1 MLEIGVRV
9 PREFGGEGFF
19 LEKAAFELTV
29 LRALHRGLCTR
40 LHGMFGSAGSRSVFR
55 RESEVWHRLCTSK
68 ERFAVLSPAVE
79 WLFLSGHSC
88 LL

>member
-1 MLEIGVRV
+1 VLEIGVRV
-9 PREFGGEGFF
+9 PREFGGDVFF
-19 LEKAAFELTV
+19 WRRRHSSVTV
-29 LRALHRGLCTR
+29 LRAFHRGLCT
-40 LHGMFGSAGSRSVFR
+40 LDGMFGSAGSRSFFW

>member
-1 MLEIGVRV
+1 VLEIGVRV
-9 PREFGGEGFF
+9 PREFGGDVFF
-19 LEKAAFELTV
+19 LEKAAFERQV
-29 LRALHRGLCTR
+29 LRAFHRGLCT
-40 LHGMFGSAGSRSVFR
+40 LHGMFGSAGSRSFFR